1 MRDAPAH
8 TCPGPG
14 CASQV
19 PTEMLA
25 CREHWFQVPKALRDE
40 VWASWRQLRQASA
53 AAVVHD
59 MDLQPEAEK
68 AERRHDTAMRAAIE
82 TMTEARRG

>member
-1 MRDAPAH
+1 MRDAPTH

-14 CASQV
+14 CESRV

-40 VWASWRQLRQASA
+40 VWSAWRALQRERDDPIA
-53 AAVVHD
+53 A
-59 MDLQPEAEK
+59 E
-68 AERRHDTAMRAAIE
+68 ERHEVAMRAAIE
-82 TMTEARRG
+82 TMTEVRRG